1 MSAAEHKIFA
11 FLISPKFPQLSLFIA
26 EMMLLHQKCVLCKCD
41 VKYFAFN
48 RRMAMLSI
56 NVARSENKSGTFN
69 SALGALSIILSF

>member
-1 MSAAEHKIFA
+1 MSAEHKIFA

-48 RRMAMLSI
+48 RSMAMISI
-56 NVARSENKSGTFN
+56 NVARSQNKSNLAKSDTAAN
-69 SALGALSIILSF
+69 